1 MGLLLDFIFKIYK
14 IIQYTGILV
23 FKIHSGSIF
32 MNFVGIP
39 LNHEFI
45 NSQRIMEHRL
55 NSIIKHEVNPWN
67 NVLIDFW
74 KIDNPQK
81 LALMKLIYY
90 MKSNGS
96 AHTHA
101 GSHKYF
107 PQMYMYM
114 YMYMQLK

>member
-1 MGLLLDFIFKIYK
+1 MGLLLDFIFKIYE
-14 IIQYTGILV
+14 IIQYTGILEI
-23 FKIHSGSIF
+23 KIYSGSIF

-39 LNHEFI
+39 LNHKFI
-45 NSQRIMEHRL
+45 NSQRIMEHSL
-55 NSIIKHEVNPWN
+55 NSLIKHEVNPWN

-81 LALMKLIYY
+81 LALVKLIYY

-114 YMYMQLK
+114 QLK